1 MRYIKWA
8 GVSVLVL
15 MICQRLDSQDAYKAA
30 HPLQQQIEAQ
40 VAKHQSSLEEA
51 YLDLH
56 KNPELSTKEL
66 RTAKK
71 LADQLRQLG
80 FEVTEQVGTTEGGF
94 GVVGVLK
101 NGTGPTLLIRTDMD
115 ALPIIEQTGVPY
127 ASQVKVRDAEGKE
140 VGVMHAC
147 GHDMHM
153 TCWLGTAKV
162 LTDLKDKWQGT
173 LVMIGQPAEERGL
186 GAKAM
191 LDAGLF
197 TKFPKPDFCIAL
209 HCDGSI
215 AHGKIGY
222 TSGMAMANVDSV
234 DILVKGKGG
243 HGSAPHTTIDPIV
256 IAARIINDL
265 QTLVSRETDPI
276 DSAVVTVGSI
286 HGGSKHNIIPPEVK
300 MQITV
305 RSFKDSVRKNLLDG
319 IERIAKAAALAGRAP
334 EPVIKIEQA
343 EFTPSLLND
352 PVVTKRGVASA
363 QKILGEQN
371 VQVIPP
377 KMGGEDF
384 SRYSRDGGSPIFLFW
399 LGTIDPAR
407 VDESKKTGVPLPS
420 LHSDKY
426 APVYTPSIQT
436 GVKTMSAVA
445 IDLFTGGK

>member
-1 MRYIKWA
+1 MRWTLL
-8 GVSVLVL
+8 LVIPL
-15 MICQRLDSQDAYKAA
+15 FLLSISRGDSQDAVDLKGAVNA
-30 HPLQQQIEAQ
+30 TLATQLSQL
-40 VAKHQSSLEEA
+40 KDT

-56 KNPELSTKEL
+56 RNPELSTKEL

-71 LADQLRQLG
+71 MADGLRQLG
-80 FEVTEQVGTTEGGF
+80 FEVTEQVGDANGGF
-94 GVVGVLK
+94 GVVGVMK
-101 NGTGPTLLIRTDMD
+101 NGEGPTLLIRTDMD

-127 ASQVKVRDAEGKE
+127 ASQVKVRDAAGNE

-162 LTDLKDKWQGT
+162 LADLKSRWKGT

-197 TKFPKPDFCIAL
+197 NRFPKPDFCIAL

-243 HGSAPHTTIDPIV
+243 HGSAPHTAIDPIV
-256 IAARIINDL
+256 IASRIVLDL

-276 DSAVVTVGSI
+276 ESAVVTVGSF

-300 MQITV
+300 LQLTV
-305 RSFKDSVRKNLLDG
+305 RSFKDSVRKNLLEG
-319 IERIAKAAALAGRAP
+319 IERIAKAAAQAAKAP
-334 EPVIKIEQA
+334 EPVIHIEQG
-343 EFTPSLLND
+343 EFTPSLHND
-352 PVVTKRGVASA
+352 EVLSKRAAGTIG
-363 QKILGEQN
+363 KMIGEAN
-371 VQVIPP
+371 VLTIPP

-384 SRYSRDGGSPIFLFW
+384 SRYGRDGKMPIFLFF
-399 LGTIDPAR
+399 LGTVEPAR
-407 VDESKKTGVPLPS
+407 AEESRKTGVPLPS

-426 APVYTPSIQT
+426 APVPEPSIQT
-436 GVKTMSAVA
+436 GVQAMSALA
-445 IDLFTGGK
+445 LDLLGAK